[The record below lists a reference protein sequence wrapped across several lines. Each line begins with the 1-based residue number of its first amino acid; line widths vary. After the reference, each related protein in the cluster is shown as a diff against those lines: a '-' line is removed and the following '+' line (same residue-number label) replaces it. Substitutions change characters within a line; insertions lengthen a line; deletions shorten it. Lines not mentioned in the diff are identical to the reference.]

1 MMPENHSCLGA
12 QFLQVEVGQKEG
24 LQTDNQVF
32 VWRKKVVVRELDL
45 AVEVL
50 AATFGAELDDIVRQV
65 RFLVLMLVPVMMPQ
79 AMHTLRSSIDETARK
94 VMVFSTIV
102 KLHVPPD
109 RDKQHRKGHQ
119 KGTDLKQAFFHAA
132 KIQKMMQLYLNIV

>member
-1 MMPENHSCLGA
+1 MTPENHSCLGA
-12 QFLQVEVGQKEG
+12 QFLQVEVGQKKG

-65 RFLVLMLVPVMMPQ
+65 RFLVLMLVFVMMSQ
-79 AMHTLRSSIDETARK
+79 AMHTLRNSIDETTRK

-109 RDKQHRKGHQ
+109 RDKQHRESHQ
-119 KGTDLKQAFFHAA
+119 
-132 KIQKMMQLYLNIV
+132 